1 MKRLPIGVD
10 DFKNAVENYYYIDK
24 SLFIKELLD
33 THSAVTLIT
42 RPRRFGKTMNMS
54 MLDYFF
60 SIEQKDTSSL
70 FKNLAITQ
78 VDNGKYVTERNQYPV
93 IFLTLKD
100 VQNDTWDMM
109 LESFKLLISA
119 EYQKHIYL
127 LKTNCLETYE
137 KDFFHRIVNRT
148 ANAAEYQVSLA
159 YLMMYLARYYHKEP
173 IVLIDE
179 YDAPLQYAHQFH
191 FYPSAIS
198 YFRTFY
204 NKSLKGNKYLK
215 FAVLTEVLRIA
226 KESIFS
232 GLNNLEVDTVI
243 SDKYSD
249 VFGFTLDEV
258 TQICKAYERLDAL
271 DSLKFWYDGYHFG
284 KSEIYNPWSIINYFN
299 NQCSP
304 KPYWVNTSSNSI
316 IRYLLTKTDPLKLRA
331 LLQLMKGE
339 NIQVPINESV
349 VYDDIATDKTALFT
363 MLLTTGYL
371 TTSDTIT
378 EIPNSISL
386 KIPNKEIHQ
395 LYKTEIMNHMITH
408 VTQYEFD
415 YMFTALVSGNKEDFA
430 EYLRTII
437 EGSVSS
443 YDTGNHECF
452 YHALLLGM
460 LAGFNGPK
468 YRILSNREAG
478 FGRFDIAIIP
488 SDSTLPGVII
498 ELKYANSETALQ
510 KKAREALNQ
519 IHTKAYDAY
528 PDFHGVKTIW
538 HYGIAFHGKHL
549 CVEMD

>member
-10 DFKNAVENYYYIDK
+10 DFKQVVENYYYVDK
-24 SLFIKELLD
+24 TLFIKELLD
-33 THSAVTLIT
+33 NHGAVTLIT

-60 SIEQKDTSSL
+60 SMEHKDTSAL
-70 FKNLAITQ
+70 FQNLAIAQ
-78 VDNGKYVTERNQYPV
+78 VDHGKYLTELNQYPV

-100 VQNDTWDMM
+100 VQNDTWDTMM
-109 LESFKLLISA
+109 ESFKLLMSS
-119 EYQKHIYL
+119 EYQKHTYL
-127 LKTNCLETYE
+127 LQADCLATYE
-137 KDFFHRIVNRT
+137 KDYYNHIINRT
-148 ANAAEYQVSLA
+148 ATATEYQVSLA
-159 YLMMYLARYYHKEP
+159 YLMMYLARYYHKKP

-179 YDAPLQYAHQFH
+179 YDAPLQCAHQFH

-204 NKSLKGNKYLK
+204 SQCLKGNTYLK
-215 FAVLTEVLRIA
+215 FAVLTGVLRIA

-243 SDKYSD
+243 SNKYSD
-249 VFGFTLDEV
+249 VFGFTLDDV
-258 TQICKAYERLDAL
+258 TQLCKEYGRLDAL
-271 DSLKFWYDGYHFG
+271 NSLKYWYDGYHFG
-284 KSEIYNPWSIINYFN
+284 NSEIYTPWSIINYFN
-299 NQCSP
+299 NQCTA

-316 IRYLLTKTDPLKLRA
+316 IRYLLSKTDTLKLRA
-331 LLQLMKGE
+331 LLQLMKGKS
-339 NIQVPINESV
+339 IDAPLNESV
-349 VYDDIATDKTALFT
+349 VYDDIERDKTALFS

-371 TTSDTIT
+371 TTSALTT

-386 KIPNKEIHQ
+386 KIPNEEIRQ

-408 VTQYEFD
+408 FTQYEFD

-437 EGSVSS
+437 EESVSS
-443 YDTGNHECF
+443 YDTGSHECF

-468 YRILSNREAG
+468 YQIISNREAG
-478 FGRFDIAIIP
+478 YGRFDIAIVP
-488 SDSTLPGVII
+488 HDAALPGVIM
-498 ELKYANSETALQ
+498 ELKYADSEEALP
-510 KKAREALNQ
+510 KKAKEALEQ
-519 IHTKAYDAY
+519 IHAKAYDKY
-528 PDFHGVKTIW
+528 PDFREIKTIW